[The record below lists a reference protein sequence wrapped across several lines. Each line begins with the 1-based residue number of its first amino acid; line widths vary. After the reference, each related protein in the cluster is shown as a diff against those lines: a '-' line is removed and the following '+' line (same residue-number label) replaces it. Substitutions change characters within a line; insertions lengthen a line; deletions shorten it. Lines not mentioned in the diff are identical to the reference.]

1 MTWEDIIKEEDDK
14 EFRLYMDK
22 NAQAMSDFLKKL
34 NDFTEDANDDYKGAY
49 GNTPS
54 TTVIKQLE
62 SMLDE
67 MRKLLKQKG

>member
-1 MTWEDIIKEEDDK
+1 MTWENIIKEEDDK
-14 EFRLYMDK
+14 KLRLYMDK

-34 NDFTEDANDDYKGAY
+34 NNFTEDANDDYKGAY

-67 MRKLLKQKG
+67 MRKLLKQRG

>member
-1 MTWEDIIKEEDDK
+1 MSWEKIIKEEDDK
-14 EFRLYMDK
+14 KLRFYMDK

-34 NDFTEDANDDYKGAY
+34 NNFTEDANDDYKGAY

-67 MRKLLKQKG
+67 MRKLLKQRG